1 MSKYKKAISQN
12 VEIGFVKLI
21 KICLL
26 ALLISIGIG
35 AIVTLLLSL
44 IFFNL
49 PDPTSKIKIVS
60 LLSLYITIFI
70 SGFVL
75 SKIIKQKYFISGL
88 ILGVMIFVINLA
100 FSFILKVELN
110 ASDYIWKLLIPVVC
124 ILGSMAGIKKE
135 RKSYRNK
142 RFLR

>member
-124 ILGSMAGIKKE
+124 ILGSMVGIKKE